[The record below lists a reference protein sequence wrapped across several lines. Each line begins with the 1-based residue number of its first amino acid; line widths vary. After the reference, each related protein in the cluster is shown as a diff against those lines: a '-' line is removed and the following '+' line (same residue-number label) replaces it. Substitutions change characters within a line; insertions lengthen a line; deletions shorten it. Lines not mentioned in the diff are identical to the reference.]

1 MHKVL
6 LADDEF
12 YIISSL
18 RHRINWTDY
27 GFEIVDDANNGIDAY
42 EKIKKCMPEL
52 VLADIN
58 MPGMNG
64 LELIGKVSRELPNI
78 KFIII
83 SGYTEFQYAKEAMNC
98 GAIGYCNKPLDD
110 EELTDILVRV
120 NKELKRFDSAE
131 ETDEDEISEKTN
143 HYEMIKNITFR
154 NIIQY
159 IDENLLTG
167 YISVKEISDKF
178 HLSENYI
185 SQLFKKEMDIS
196 FTNYTTQK
204 RMEYACSM
212 LKNTEYPISEIA
224 IKSGYFDYFHFA
236 KVFKKKTGNTP
247 SEYRSNEGRQ
257 YQTAMRA

>member
-6 LADDEF
+6 IADDEF

-18 RHRINWTDY
+18 KHRINWMDY
-27 GFEIVDDANNGIDAY
+27 GFEIVDDAKNGEEAY

-52 VLADIN
+52 VLVDIN
-58 MPGMNG
+58 MPGMSG
-64 LELIGKVSRELPNI
+64 LNLISKISQELPNI
-78 KFIII
+78 KFIVI
-83 SGYTEFQYAKEAMNC
+83 SGYTEFRYAKEAMNF

-110 EELTDILVRV
+110 DELTDILIRAD
-120 NKELKRFDSAE
+120 KELDRAGSVE
-131 ETDEDEISEKTN
+131 ETRDNESPVKSSN
-143 HYEMIKNITFR
+143 YEMIKNITFR

-159 IDENLLTG
+159 IDENLLSG

-185 SQLFKKEMDIS
+185 SQLFKKEMNIS

-204 RMEYACSM
+204 RMEYACRM
-212 LKNTEYPISEIA
+212 LKNTEFPINEIA

-236 KVFKKKTGNTP
+236 KVFKKHIGYTP
-247 SEYRSNEGRQ
+247 SEYRNNEGRT
-257 YQTAMRA
+257 YQAVMQA